1 MKKLSR
7 ILALVFL
14 LALAPIAAH
23 ADTGVERIA
32 VVIND
37 DVITASEVAART
49 RLILVSSG
57 LPNTPE
63 VRQKL
68 EPQILNSLIEERLMM
83 QEAKRDKIEVS
94 KDEIAHGFETVA
106 KQNNLTPDQFKQILA
121 HNNIP
126 VHTLED
132 QIEAQV
138 AWGDVIQKK
147 IRPDVSISDAEVE
160 TALARMKG
168 NIGKDQYRV
177 ADIFLPVGTPQED
190 GKVHALADKLVMEM
204 TQNHVP
210 FPRVASQFSQAAGA
224 SRGGDLG
231 WVQEGQL
238 DPKLD
243 NIITH
248 MKEGELARPV
258 RTDDGYHILFLRQKT
273 TVTEQS
279 LPSHAGMLEHLG
291 LGELERRQR
300 RFLMDLKASA
310 FIEHR
315 A

>member
-1 MKKLSR
+1 MKKLSCF
-7 ILALVFL
+7 LALIFL
-14 LALAPIAAH
+14 LALMPAAQ
-23 ADTGVERIA
+23 AATERIA
-32 VVIND
+32 MVIND

-49 RLILVSSG
+49 RLILVSAG

-68 EPQILNSLIEERLMM
+68 APQILNSLVEEKLMM
-83 QEAKRDKIEVS
+83 QEAKRQKITIS
-94 KDEIAHGFETVA
+94 KDEIARGFETVA
-106 KQNNLTPDQFKQILA
+106 KQNNLSADQFRQIMT

-132 QIEAQV
+132 QIESQI

-147 IRPDVSISDAEVE
+147 IRPDVMISDGEVE
-160 TALARMKG
+160 AALERMKS
-168 NIGKDQYRV
+168 NIGKEQYRV
-177 ADIFLPVGTPQED
+177 ADIFLPVSTPQED
-190 GKVHALADKLVMEM
+190 GKVHALADKLVTEM
-204 TQNHVP
+204 MQNHVP

-231 WVQEGQL
+231 WVQQGQL

-243 NIITH
+243 SMITT
-248 MKEGELARPV
+248 MKEGQLARPV
-258 RTDDGYHILFLRQKT
+258 RADDGYHILFLRQKT

-279 LPSHAGMLEHLG
+279 IPSHAGMLERLG
-291 LGELERRQR
+291 LAELERRQR
-300 RFLMDLKASA
+300 RFLMDLKANA